1 MDEMLA
7 KILEMDKKS
16 RKQAEE
22 AEESEKKAFEELTL
36 IRTSLIENKLAEAQ
50 KTVSEMRENKLHEAA
65 QKADEFRKKN
75 EAAKEKLQ
83 AIYSENKEKWIEN
96 IYNRVIE

>member
-7 KILEMDKKS
+7 QILEMDKKS

-22 AEESEKKAFEELTL
+22 AEEAEKKAFEELTM
-36 IRTSLIENKLAEAQ
+36 IRTSLIEKKLAEAQ
-50 KTVSEMRENKLHEAA
+50 KTVAEMREKELQKAEK
-65 QKADEFRKKN
+65 KADEFRMKN
-75 EAAKEKLQ
+75 EAAKERLQ
-83 AIYSENKEKWIEN
+83 AVYAENKEKWIDD